1 MIARTWT
8 CRAPRADAGAAAA
21 HILRTG
27 IAECREVDGYR
38 GSQLLRRDADP
49 AFCEL
54 VLVTYWE
61 SLDAIRQFAG
71 RDTSRAVLYPGDER
85 HGIRADGTV
94 THREIIYSDLPGTG
108 GTNARR

>member
-8 CRAPRADAGAAAA
+8 CRALRADAGAAAA

-27 IAECREVDGYR
+27 IAECREVDGYC
-38 GSQLLRRDADP
+38 GGQLLRRDVDP
-49 AFCEL
+49 ASCEL
-54 VLVTYWE
+54 VLVTYWK

-71 RDTSRAVLYPGDER
+71 RDIGRAVLYSGDER

-94 THREIIYSDLPGTG
+94 THREIIYSDQPGTG
-108 GTNARR
+108 GIDGRR